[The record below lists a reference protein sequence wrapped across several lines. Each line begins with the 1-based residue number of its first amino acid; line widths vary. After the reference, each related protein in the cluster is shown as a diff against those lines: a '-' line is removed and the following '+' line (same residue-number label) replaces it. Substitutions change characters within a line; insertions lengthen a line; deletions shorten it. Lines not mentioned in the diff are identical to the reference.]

1 MNRLSD
7 HDLLG
12 RCNGTLAEVSSQ
24 GSVTW
29 PLVQGCHEGGGQL
42 TVTSEEVSSC
52 MDKLELQF
60 MAKTLDKLSWFGR
73 PNPFLRFSSCNPSG
87 QYSVVHR
94 TEHVPNTL
102 NPVWSK
108 FSISLRAL
116 CNSDLDRDIR
126 VECFDHNGTDDRGHD
141 GHALIGQ
148 VHVTA
153 RQLMKGPGQENVFH
167 FSGNPNKKASNHNK
181 SSSKV
186 HLIYCEVQ
194 KVYSFLDYVRGGT
207 DLACTFAIDF
217 TASNGSP
224 NLPSSLHYI
233 SPGKPQAN

>member
-7 HDLLG
+7 HELLG
-12 RCNGTLAEVSSQ
+12 RCTGTLAEVSSQ

-29 PLVQGCHEGGGQL
+29 PLVQGGVGGQL

-52 MDKLELQF
+52 KDKLELQF

-73 PNPFLRFSSCNPSG
+73 PNPFLQLSSSNPSG
-87 QYSVVHR
+87 QYSVVHS
-94 TEHVPNTL
+94 TEPIPNTL

-108 FSISLRAL
+108 FSIPLRAL
-116 CNSDLDRDIR
+116 CNDDLDRDIR
-126 VECFDHNGTDDRGHD
+126 VECFDHNGTDDRGR
-141 GHALIGQ
+141 GGYALIGQ
-148 VHVTA
+148 FHVTA
-153 RQLMKGPGQENVFH
+153 RQLMKGPCQENVFH
-167 FSGNPNKKASNHNK
+167 CSINPNKKNSNNNNK
-181 SSSKV
+181 SSGKV
-186 HLIYCEVQ
+186 HLIYSEVQ

-224 NLPSSLHYI
+224 NMPSSLHYI